1 MRIEQIKI
9 TQRIKES
16 GKSLHEKKHEGGHK
30 EPFGRPGGG
39 GTERGRME
47 NTLGDGSK

>member
-30 EPFGRPGGG
+30 KPFGRPGG
-39 GTERGRME
+39 RGRGE
-47 NTLGDGSK
+47 RKNGEYFR